1 MDLPAVGRLA
11 NHRLRASRYL
21 LRRSSQTHYLIF
33 CEDHV
38 GSNDP
43 VISINGRGGIRTH
56 AGVSPHDF
64 QSCAL
69 SHSATRPRPFVPRKG
84 TDHPFSGGSGMD
96 LGMDLACARSSRE
109 TTLSTHFAP
118 YPSLDQKPLRDLLR
132 RAPSKTLPSFPK
144 RGFEPH
150 CRTASFLQRREWDS
164 NPRGVAT
171 NALAGRRH
179 KPLGHPS
186 KRRSRSP
193 EIAPLGIEPR
203 LSGTRIRRVANY
215 TTGHQEPPVGFE
227 PTTPSLRVT
236 CSTN

>member
-1 MDLPAVGRLA
+1 MDLASLGRLA
-11 NHRLRASRYL
+11 EHPPGLIPHPL
-21 LRRSSQTHYLIF
+21 CRSTRTHFVIF

-38 GSNDP
+38 GSNP
-43 VISINGRGGIRTH
+43 ATLL
-56 AGVSPHDF
+56 A
-64 QSCAL
+64 SC
-69 SHSATRPRPFVPRKG
+69 F
-84 TDHPFSGGSGMD
+84 
-96 LGMDLACARSSRE
+96 
-109 TTLSTHFAP
+109 
-118 YPSLDQKPLRDLLR
+118 
-132 RAPSKTLPSFPK
+132 
-144 RGFEPH
+144 
-150 CRTASFLQRREWDS
+150 QRREWDS

-186 KRRSRSP
+186 KRRPSSP

-215 TTGHQEPPVGFE
+215 TTGHREPPVGFE

>member
-1 MDLPAVGRLA
+1 M
-11 NHRLRASRYL
+11 N
-21 LRRSSQTHYLIF
+21 
-33 CEDHV
+33 
-38 GSNDP
+38 
-43 VISINGRGGIRTH
+43 
-56 AGVSPHDF
+56 
-64 QSCAL
+64 
-69 SHSATRPRPFVPRKG
+69 
-84 TDHPFSGGSGMD
+84 
-96 LGMDLACARSSRE
+96 LACARSSRE
-109 TTLSTHFAP
+109 TTLRTHSAPTRRSTRTHSVIFCEDHVGSNPMTTLLRSFSGGSGMDLASARSSRRTTP
-118 YPSLDQKPLRDLLR
+118 RTHSTPTPSLDSNPLCDLLR
-132 RAPSKTLPSFPK
+132 RS

-150 CRTASFLQRREWDS
+150 DHTASFLQRREWDS

-186 KRRSRSP
+186 KRRPPSP

-215 TTGHQEPPVGFE
+215 TTGHREPPVGFE

>member
-1 MDLPAVGRLA
+1 MSCGR
-11 NHRLRASRYL
+11 
-21 LRRSSQTHYLIF
+21 LRRSSVVSAVTSLDRNADYILPPRL
-33 CEDHV
+33 EPT
-38 GSNDP
+38 S
-43 VISINGRGGIRTH
+43 SSGRGGIRTH
-56 AGVSPHDF
+56 AGINPHDF

-69 SHSATRPRPFVPRKG
+69 SRSATRPRPFVPRKG
-84 TDHPFSGGSGMD
+84 TKPSLSWREWDEPRLRSVVSRNNPQDPFR
-96 LGMDLACARSSRE
+96 A
-109 TTLSTHFAP
+109 H
-118 YPSLDQKPLRDLLR
+118 PSLDSNPLCDLLR
-132 RAPSKTLPSFPK
+132 RS

-150 CRTASFLQRREWDS
+150 DHTASFLQRREWDS

-186 KRRSRSP
+186 KRRPPSP

-215 TTGHQEPPVGFE
+215 TTGHREPPVGFE